1 MGSSSPGPPR
11 CSCRMDSKRP
21 LTHSA
26 SSSSSSSSA
35 PATPNTNGPKFG
47 HGEIHFGDVGPG
59 LRANPGGSIS
69 SGTPPKKARAAD
81 GGGAQQPPRCQVEG
95 CNVDLSEA
103 KTYYSRHKVC
113 GTHSKSATV
122 VVRGLE
128 QRFCQQC
135 SRFHQLHEFDQGK
148 RSCRRRLAGH
158 NERRR
163 KPPPGSLLSSRHN
176 RFSSCIYDNSTGGA
190 GYVIDYCAYPR
201 PPPRE
206 AWIAAQASNQ
216 GPGNQTNPGRE
227 NLQLHPLWQ
236 SSPENHQYDPFLQG
250 PSPSVGGTSSSGP
263 GFSPGDSFNPSCAL
277 SLLSNQQSDSASQA
291 SGPALNSDV
300 PSPEASVGAQV
311 ISPLDA
317 VCNFSSASWTLK
329 VNEAPGIAPDIAP
342 DLGLVHV
349 SQPLDGP
356 FSNGLEFSLQS
367 RRQNTDQDHSQDYNS
382 TQQMHWSL

>member
-1 MGSSSPGPPR
+1 MGSRP
-11 CSCRMDSKRP
+11 P

-26 SSSSSSSSA
+26 SSSSSSSSSSA
-35 PATPNTNGPKFG
+35 PATPKTNGPKFG
-47 HGEIHFGDVGPG
+47 PGEIHFGDVGPG
-59 LRANPGGSIS
+59 LQANPGGSTS

-81 GGGAQQPPRCQVEG
+81 GGGAQKPPRCQVEG

-103 KTYYSRHKVC
+103 NTYHSRHKVC

-135 SRFHQLHEFDQGK
+135 SRFHQLHEFDQVK
-148 RSCRRRLAGH
+148 RSCRRRLASH

-163 KPPPGSLLSSRHN
+163 KPPARSLLSSRHTQLP
-176 RFSSCIYDNSTGGA
+176 SSIYDNSTGGA
-190 GYVIDYCAYPR
+190 GYVMDFSAYPR

-216 GPGNQTNPGRE
+216 GPGNQAPPGRE
-227 NLQLHPLWQ
+227 KLELHPLWQ
-236 SSPENHQYDPFLQG
+236 SSPENHRYDLFLQG
-250 PSPSVGGTSSSGP
+250 PSHSTAGTSYSGP
-263 GFSPGDSFNPSCAL
+263 GFPPGDSFNPSCAL

-311 ISPLDA
+311 MSPLHAA
-317 VCNFSSASWTLK
+317 VCNFSSPSWALK
-329 VNEAPGIAPDIAP
+329 VNEARGSAPDMTP
-342 DLGLVHV
+342 DLGLVYV

-367 RRQNTDQDHSQDYNS
+367 RRQNTDQDHSQDYNNS